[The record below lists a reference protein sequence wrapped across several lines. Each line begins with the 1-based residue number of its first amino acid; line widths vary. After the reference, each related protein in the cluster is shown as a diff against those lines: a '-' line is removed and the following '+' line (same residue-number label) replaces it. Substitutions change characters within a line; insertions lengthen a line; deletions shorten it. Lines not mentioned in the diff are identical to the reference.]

1 MFVFILNFIFI
12 CNAFVS
18 FPSILN
24 HPFCDPPSI
33 PCMSQFPIFFFF
45 IIKKIIAHCHIS
57 VAHVIMAVVQW
68 IMGSLPR
75 ATTTIKKNDFPFPT
89 TINYSDTSAFFWGLV
104 SPSSTETG
112 MLRGLVWCGKY
123 SCCEVMG
130 TVVLPCPEHTVW
142 QYFYTVPFI
151 FQILCPL
158 QQIKMYSLHFSLSE
172 EMIIQR

>member
-1 MFVFILNFIFI
+1 MFVFILNFMFI
-12 CNAFVS
+12 SNAFVS

-89 TINYSDTSAFFWGLV
+89 TINYSDTSAFFWRPGKPLLHWDWNV
-104 SPSSTETG
+104 KGP
-112 MLRGLVWCGKY
+112 GLVWKVQLLWGHGY
-123 SCCEVMG
+123 SGPAMSRTHCL
-130 TVVLPCPEHTVW
+130 T
-142 QYFYTVPFI
+142 I
-151 FQILCPL
+151 FLYRTFHI
-158 QQIKMYSLHFSLSE
+158 SNTLSFTAN
-172 EMIIQR
+172 